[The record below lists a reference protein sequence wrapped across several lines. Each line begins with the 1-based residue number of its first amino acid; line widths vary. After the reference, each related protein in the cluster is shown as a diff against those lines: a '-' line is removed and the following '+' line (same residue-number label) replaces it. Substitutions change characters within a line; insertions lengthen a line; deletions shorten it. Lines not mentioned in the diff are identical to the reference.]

1 MLPDSRAIL
10 GDGPKPGVMPQAVKP
25 QVSVAAFHSGMSIS
39 RALVERE
46 TARRMRRSDVDISDQ
61 IRRMRLDA
69 GVTLTELARIVDVH
83 RSHIAR
89 IESGIARPSLEVLT
103 AIGVAL
109 GADLSLRYFPGAG
122 PRLHDRFQAVMVEA
136 FLREMD
142 PRWLVELEVP
152 ISQPSRGVID
162 IVLADRHGPITVAA
176 EAQSELRR
184 LEQQVRWSTEKADGL
199 AQRLDRDGLDS
210 ARRNVSRL
218 LILRSTVTTRE
229 IARRFGATLAGAY
242 PARTEDVVR
251 ALTSPAAPWPGPGIV
266 WMHVEGDRATLMR
279 FPPRGVSLGR

>member
-1 MLPDSRAIL
+1 
-10 GDGPKPGVMPQAVKP
+10 
-25 QVSVAAFHSGMSIS
+25 MSIS
-39 RALVERE
+39 RTQVERE
-46 TARRMRRSDVDISDQ
+46 TARRMRRSDVDTGDQ
-61 IRRMRLDA
+61 IRRMRLEA
-69 GVTLTELARIVDVH
+69 GVTLTEVARTVAVH
-83 RSHIAR
+83 RSHVAR
-89 IESGIARPSLEVLT
+89 IESGLARPSLEVLT
-103 AIGVAL
+103 AIGIAL

-122 PRLHDRFQAVMVEA
+122 PRLHDRFQAVMVET
-136 FLREMD
+136 FLRELD

-162 IVLADRHGPITVAA
+162 IVLTDRHGPVTVAG

-184 LEQQVRWSTEKADGL
+184 LEQQIRWSTEKADGL
-199 AQRLDRDGLDS
+199 AQRLDRDGPDPV
-210 ARRNVSRL
+210 RRNVSRL

-251 ALTSPAAPWPGPGIV
+251 ALTYPVAPWPGPGIV

>member
-1 MLPDSRAIL
+1 MRDSRAIL
-10 GDGPKPGVMPQAVKP
+10 GGGPKPGVKP
-25 QVSVAAFHSGMSIS
+25 QVSVVAFHSGMSIS
-39 RALVERE
+39 RTQVERE
-46 TARRMRRSDVDISDQ
+46 TARRMRRSDVDTGDQ
-61 IRRMRLDA
+61 LRRMRLDA
-69 GVTLTELARIVDVH
+69 GVTLAEVARIVDVH
-83 RSHIAR
+83 RSHVAR
-89 IESGIARPSLEVLT
+89 IESGLARPSLEVLT
-103 AIGVAL
+103 AIGIAL

-136 FLREMD
+136 FLRELD

-152 ISQPSRGVID
+152 ISQPSQGVID
-162 IVLADRHGPITVAA
+162 IVLTDRHGPVTVAG

-184 LEQQVRWSTEKADGL
+184 LEQQIRWSTEKADGL
-199 AQRLDRDGLDS
+199 AQRLDRDGPDPV
-210 ARRNVSRL
+210 RRNVSRL

-251 ALTSPAAPWPGPGIV
+251 ALTYPGAPWPGPGIV